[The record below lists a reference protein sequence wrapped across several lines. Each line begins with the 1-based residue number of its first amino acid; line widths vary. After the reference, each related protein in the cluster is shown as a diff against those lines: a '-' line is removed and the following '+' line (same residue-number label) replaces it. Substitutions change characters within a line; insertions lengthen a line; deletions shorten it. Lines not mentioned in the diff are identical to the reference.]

1 MSEHRRGAAGGA
13 AWQVVCTAARP
24 SPSPGDRARLVEAC
38 GRNPS
43 WTWVLMLSE
52 WHRVEP
58 LVHAS
63 LRHLP
68 SGLVPPAV
76 LDTLASKF
84 ARIAARSLRAAAGC
98 QTILLRLEDAG
109 LSPVTFKGPTLALTA
124 YRSLALRPFDDVDI
138 IVSRETVGRAIEV
151 LESAGLRPG
160 LALTR
165 AQAEA
170 AFTAGRGLP
179 YVDPGK
185 GLAVDLHAY
194 LAPRYLP
201 FEVDHERLGEHVRQ
215 IDLMGRKVR
224 TLAPEMLL
232 TALSVHGTKH
242 SWMRLSWVS
251 DIAAILSVPGLVD
264 WPKARRLADEH
275 RVARMLRLGLLL
287 AERLLD
293 ASLPDDVRPG
303 LKADSTAVRLA
314 ARAAARYE
322 HPLAARWSGLD
333 AALFS
338 LQAIEGVRHRVRFV
352 GRVAEPSVG
361 DWQTLDLPA
370 VLSFVHYPLR
380 VLRLVT
386 RGIGIGR
393 PRLPRAS

>member
-1 MSEHRRGAAGGA
+1 MSEHRHVAAGGA
-13 AWQVVCTAARP
+13 AWQVVCAAARP
-24 SPSPGDRARLVEAC
+24 SPSPSDRARLIEAC
-38 GRNPS
+38 GRTPS
-43 WTWVLMLSE
+43 WASVLMLSD
-52 WHRVEP
+52 WHRVTP
-58 LVHAS
+58 LVHTS

-68 SGLVPPAV
+68 AGLVPPPV
-76 LDTLASKF
+76 LDTLADSF
-84 ARIAARSLRAAAGC
+84 TRTVARTLRMAAGC
-98 QTILLRLEDAG
+98 QRIILRLEDAG

-151 LESAGLRPG
+151 LESAGLRPS

-179 YVDPGK
+179 YLDHGQ
-185 GLAVDLHAY
+185 GIALDLHAY

-201 FEVDHERLGEHVRQ
+201 FEMDHERLGGHVHE
-215 IDLMGRKVR
+215 IDLLGRKVR

-232 TALSVHGTKH
+232 TALCVHGTKH

-264 WPKARRLADEH
+264 WPKAHRLAEHH

-293 ASLPDDVRPG
+293 APLPGDLQPG
-303 LKADSTAVRLA
+303 LEADSTAVRLA

-322 HPLAARWSGLD
+322 RPLASRWSGLD

-338 LQAIEGVRHRVRFV
+338 LQAIEGVRDRVRFV

-361 DWQTLDLPA
+361 DWQTRELPA
-370 VLSFVHYPLR
+370 ALGFVHYPLR

-386 RGIGIGR
+386 RGIGTGR
-393 PRLPRAS
+393 PDSPPVS